1 MEPNIIDM
9 LATNT
14 KSSEVADAI
23 KASLYAK
30 SVEKIDQIRP
40 LVANELLGI
49 DTPEEGVD
57 DTIETSEEEE
67 EVS

>member
-30 SVEKIDQIRP
+30 SMEKLDQIRP
-40 LVANELLGI
+40 LVANELLGL

-57 DTIETSEEEE
+57 DDTTETQEEED
-67 EVS
+67 

>member
-30 SVEKIDQIRP
+30 SDEKLDQIRP
-40 LVANELLGI
+40 LVANELLGL

-57 DTIETSEEEE
+57 DDTTETQEEEN
-67 EVS
+67 

>member
-30 SVEKIDQIRP
+30 SMEKLDQIRP
-40 LVANELLGI
+40 LVANELLGL

-57 DTIETSEEEE
+57 DDTTETQEEEY
-67 EVS
+67 

>member
-30 SVEKIDQIRP
+30 SIEKLDQIRP
-40 LVANELLGI
+40 LVANEFLGL
-49 DTPEEGVD
+49 DTPEEGVYD
-57 DTIETSEEEE
+57 DTTETQEEEN
-67 EVS
+67 

>member
-30 SVEKIDQIRP
+30 SMEKLDQISP
-40 LVANELLGI
+40 LVANEFLGL

-57 DTIETSEEEE
+57 DDTTETQEEEN
-67 EVS
+67 

>member
-57 DTIETSEEEE
+57 DDDTTETQEEED
-67 EVS
+67 

>member
-30 SVEKIDQIRP
+30 SMEKLDQIRP
-40 LVANELLGI
+40 LVANEFLGL
-49 DTPEEGVD
+49 DTPEESEFD
-57 DTIETSEEEE
+57 ETDTEEEE
-67 EVS
+67 N